1 MDACMA
7 LIPAGTTTSS
17 SAFTATASR
26 HVPVLC
32 GKITRAPF
40 DRPFT
45 SAATSTTIPAPSNP
59 GVAGSSARTG
69 YFPSIWFKSAGL
81 IGAAR
86 IFTITSPAAGVG
98 HGRDSTR
105 NTSAG
110 FPCVSYTAAFIV
122 FMMSSSQHPH
132 ASANNP
138 QTHRSPG
145 GLSSS
150 AWQTATRVA
159 LFGMVVNSIF
169 AIAKILGGFFGHA
182 YVLIA
187 DGIESGLDVA
197 GSFVIWSGLK
207 VAARPPDASHP
218 YGHGKAEPIAA
229 MIVAVGVVAAAVG
242 LAIQSVR
249 EIFLPH
255 HAPAPYTL
263 VILVVVIM
271 IKETLFRYVN
281 RIGRDIDSTAVQTD
295 AWHHRSDALTSAAAF
310 IGISVAL
317 IGGRRWQSADDWAA
331 IFACAVIA
339 TNGIRLLRPAFYEI
353 MDTAPR
359 KIVKSVCSV
368 ASSVPG
374 VIDVENCR
382 ARKMG
387 LDFYVDLHVGVDGN
401 ISVHE
406 GHEIA
411 HRVKAAIQQ
420 SNSRVADVLVH
431 IEPAQP

>member
-1 MDACMA
+1 MTSFA
-7 LIPAGTTTSS
+7 LQ
-17 SAFTATASR
+17 R
-26 HVPVLC
+26 
-32 GKITRAPF
+32 
-40 DRPFT
+40 
-45 SAATSTTIPAPSNP
+45 
-59 GVAGSSARTG
+59 
-69 YFPSIWFKSAGL
+69 
-81 IGAAR
+81 GA
-86 IFTITSPAAGVG
+86 
-98 HGRDSTR
+98 
-105 NTSAG
+105 
-110 FPCVSYTAAFIV
+110 
-122 FMMSSSQHPH
+122 
-132 ASANNP
+132 
-138 QTHRSPG
+138 
-145 GLSSS
+145 
-150 AWQTATRVA
+150 RVA
-159 LFGMVVNSIF
+159 LFGMIVNSIF
-169 AIAKILGGFFGHA
+169 AAAKILGGFFGHA

-187 DGIESGLDVA
+187 DGIESALDVA

-229 MIVAVGVVAAAVG
+229 IIVAVGVLAAAVG

-263 VILVVVIM
+263 AILIVVIV

-281 RIGRDIDSTAVQTD
+281 RVGRDIDSTAVQTD

-310 IGISVAL
+310 IGISAAL

-339 TNGIRLLRPAFYEI
+339 ANGIRLLRPAFYEI

-374 VIDVENCR
+374 VIEVEKCR

-387 LDFYVDLHVGVDGN
+387 LDFYVDLHVGVNGS
-401 ISVHE
+401 ISVHQ

-411 HRVKAAIQQ
+411 HRVKSAVQQ
-420 SNSRVADVLVH
+420 SDARVADVLVH
-431 IEPAQP
+431 IEPAGNM

>member
-1 MDACMA
+1 M
-7 LIPAGTTTSS
+7 T
-17 SAFTATASR
+17 
-26 HVPVLC
+26 
-32 GKITRAPF
+32 
-40 DRPFT
+40 
-45 SAATSTTIPAPSNP
+45 
-59 GVAGSSARTG
+59 
-69 YFPSIWFKSAGL
+69 
-81 IGAAR
+81 
-86 IFTITSPAAGVG
+86 
-98 HGRDSTR
+98 
-105 NTSAG
+105 
-110 FPCVSYTAAFIV
+110 
-122 FMMSSSQHPH
+122 
-132 ASANNP
+132 
-138 QTHRSPG
+138 
-145 GLSSS
+145 SS
-150 AWQTATRVA
+150 AWQTGARVA
-159 LFGMVVNSIF
+159 LFGMIVNSIF
-169 AIAKILGGFFGHA
+169 ALAKILGGFFGHA

-255 HAPAPYTL
+255 HAPAAYTL
-263 VILVVVIM
+263 VILIVVIV

-317 IGGRRWQSADDWAA
+317 IGGQRWQSADDWAA

-339 TNGIRLLRPAFYEI
+339 ANGIRLLRPAFYEI

-359 KIVKSVCSV
+359 TIVKSVCSV

-374 VIDVENCR
+374 VMEVEKCR

-401 ISVHE
+401 ISVQE

-411 HRVKAAIQQ
+411 HRVKGAIQQ
-420 SNSRVADVLVH
+420 SDSRIADVLVH
-431 IEPAQP
+431 IEPARP

>member
-1 MDACMA
+1 M
-7 LIPAGTTTSS
+7 T
-17 SAFTATASR
+17 
-26 HVPVLC
+26 
-32 GKITRAPF
+32 
-40 DRPFT
+40 
-45 SAATSTTIPAPSNP
+45 
-59 GVAGSSARTG
+59 
-69 YFPSIWFKSAGL
+69 
-81 IGAAR
+81 
-86 IFTITSPAAGVG
+86 
-98 HGRDSTR
+98 
-105 NTSAG
+105 
-110 FPCVSYTAAFIV
+110 
-122 FMMSSSQHPH
+122 
-132 ASANNP
+132 
-138 QTHRSPG
+138 
-145 GLSSS
+145 SS
-150 AWQTATRVA
+150 AWQTGARMA
-159 LFGMVVNSIF
+159 LFGMIVNSIF

-387 LDFYVDLHVGVDGN
+387 LDFYDDLHVGVDGN

>member
-1 MDACMA
+1 MA
-7 LIPAGTTTSS
+7 WTRRVIRLLDFRAFRTRLRLYFSS
-17 SAFTATASR
+17 S
-26 HVPVLC
+26 
-32 GKITRAPF
+32 
-40 DRPFT
+40 
-45 SAATSTTIPAPSNP
+45 
-59 GVAGSSARTG
+59 
-69 YFPSIWFKSAGL
+69 
-81 IGAAR
+81 
-86 IFTITSPAAGVG
+86 
-98 HGRDSTR
+98 
-105 NTSAG
+105 
-110 FPCVSYTAAFIV
+110 
-122 FMMSSSQHPH
+122 MSLFQHPH
-132 ASANNP
+132 AAADNL
-138 QTHRSPG
+138 QTRRSPG
-145 GLSSS
+145 GMTSDAL
-150 AWQTATRVA
+150 QTGARVA
-159 LFGMVVNSIF
+159 LFGMIVNSIF
-169 AIAKILGGFFGHA
+169 ALAKILGGFFGHA

-263 VILVVVIM
+263 VILIVVIVV
-271 IKETLFRYVN
+271 KESLFRYVN
-281 RIGRDIDSTAVQTD
+281 RIGRTVESTAVQTD

-310 IGISVAL
+310 IGISLAL
-317 IGGRRWQSADDWAA
+317 IGGKRWRSADDWAA

-339 TNGIRLLRPAFYEI
+339 ANGVRLLRPALYEI

-368 ASSVPG
+368 AATVPG
-374 VIDVENCR
+374 VMEVEKCR

-387 LDFYVDLHVGVDGN
+387 LDFYVDLHVGVDGR

-411 HRVKAAIQQ
+411 HRVKNAIQQ

-431 IEPAQP
+431 IEPARL